1 MQQSPRKSDGVV
13 KSYVQTTAEQR
24 AEMLLSELIRAREQL
39 EQVKAWADGAGWRES
54 GSDGLYAI
62 LERPK
67 E

>member
-1 MQQSPRKSDGVV
+1 
-13 KSYVQTTAEQR
+13 VQTTAEQR